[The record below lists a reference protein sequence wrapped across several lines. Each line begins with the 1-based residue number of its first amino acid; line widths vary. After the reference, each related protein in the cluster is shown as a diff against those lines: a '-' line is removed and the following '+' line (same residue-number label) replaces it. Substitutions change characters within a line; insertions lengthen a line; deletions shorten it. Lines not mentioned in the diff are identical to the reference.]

1 MDFPI
6 KNGGSFHSFFV
17 CLPEGKPY
25 KSHGA
30 WNCDFALENV
40 PDLFIRSTPISQ
52 AKSSESHHLADAFC
66 RALVERQDIEKKSML
81 ENNPYNLCDFIIF
94 YTWISMIYI
103 YDIWWYMAC
112 WFILIHGCSHSI
124 LMAGFLPCK
133 SDLQD
138 ASSQSGRPR
147 GKTNWRMTTA
157 KSPFKKNRVIESE
170 VWLFLGYSAGVMLCY
185 VLVYENCNKAIS
197 WDINLTRTMVVSPL
211 IVVIS
216 AT

>member
-94 YTWISMIYI
+94 FTWISMIYI
-103 YDIWWYMAC
+103 YIWYMM
-112 WFILIHGCSHSI
+112 IYGLLIHIDS
-124 LMAGFLPCK
+124 
-133 SDLQD
+133 
-138 ASSQSGRPR
+138 
-147 GKTNWRMTTA
+147 
-157 KSPFKKNRVIESE
+157 
-170 VWLFLGYSAGVMLCY
+170 WLFTFHSHGG
-185 VLVYENCNKAIS
+185 IS
-197 WDINLTRTMVVSPL
+197 PMKIRSSGCVQSVRE
-211 IVVIS
+211 
-216 AT
+216 AQR